1 VTALVR
7 DKTSF
12 ASTTAADGTLTIVT
26 IVKAQ
31 LQDKAEVGKAF
42 VAAAGET
49 PDAIIVALNSVRT
62 SDSPFAKQT
71 SPPALMRDAL

>member
-12 ASTTAADGTLTIVT
+12 ASTTAADGTLTI
-26 IVKAQ
+26 IKAQ
-31 LQDKAEVGKAF
+31 LQDKADVGKAF